1 MNNNAGEL
9 GGGLYIS
16 SSACEIK
23 NKSCVGNNS
32 AIGAAQIWLSTEQ
45 DPGLTVY
52 NSKIRLSKGSISS
65 QLWLGA
71 KYQLSGTSAI
81 VCPRGSQLSDTDGK
95 GGLLGCPLCSSN
107 TFNFET
113 EVQNASRSELT
124 RQLAS
129 GSYKCK
135 PCPHGSNCSS
145 SLGISAQQGFWVQ
158 RNGSDVLSGHCT
170 QGACCSSGECDV
182 GQTCDA
188 THRDNNVRF
197 CGECLDGYSATLGS
211 ENCRNTSECNDAPF
225 FFLGAVVAQA
235 AYTAFLLSPL
245 TSSANDGGISM
256 VLFYWQ
262 MADSVA
268 ADSSAL
274 QVVTSSVASFNLLAP
289 SSSSSSFSGICPFK
303 GLQLLD
309 KLLIGYVPPFFT
321 LGTLLLVIMVQK
333 YRCSLDQC
341 YIRSLVATVALC
353 ATSIVKPTFDLL
365 ACTHMNNGTERT
377 PEMYL
382 LKAASVQCF
391 QWWQYLL
398 IILMLLLLLLVC
410 MSWLFIRQQRSQS
423 ATAHGA
429 YVFATAPYHEG
440 FEFWPLYLLAHR
452 VCLVALNTLIVD
464 PIAKALCLFS
474 WCLIVLCAHSAVRPF
489 ISTEVGSLQ
498 YALLA
503 SLVFI
508 AGTSTLEAYKEAAA
522 EDPTPSINTDLKAVQ
537 IVQGLVLVWPVF
549 YLVVLTWRKQR
560 HSFAV
565 WCRWV
570 RRKCMQGNN
579 DQRRPAGGSGDSL
592 SSRLLL
598 QSYVNGADGQD
609 CTAEGAQRQQ
619 VSATEPRFEVSKLDH
634 EKKEPTS
641 GQQQL
646 LHLESQPQSL
656 PRVEQQRETQELERE
671 NRELERE
678 NRELQ
683 REKQELQHEKREL
696 EREKQELQH
705 QKWELEREKHEE
717 AQSHAGE
724 KKQLEREKR
733 ELQREKQELQREK
746 RVYVEAQ
753 CHAGE
758 KKQLEREKQ

>member
-1 MNNNAGEL
+1 VTNNTADEL

-16 SSACEIK
+16 SNACEIK
-23 NKSCVGNNS
+23 NTTCIANNS
-32 AIGAAQIWLSTEQ
+32 AIGAAQIWLSAEQ
-45 DPGLTVY
+45 DLGFTVY
-52 NSKIRLSKGSISS
+52 NSKIHLSKGSISS

-81 VCPRGSQLSDTDGK
+81 ICPQGSQLSGADGK
-95 GGLLGCPLCSSN
+95 GGLLGCPSCSTN

-113 EVQNASRSELT
+113 EVQNVSRSELFQ
-124 RQLAS
+124 QLAS

-135 PCPHGSNCSS
+135 PCPYGSNCSS

-170 QGACCSSGECDV
+170 QGACCPSGECGV

-197 CGECLDGYSATLGS
+197 CGKCLEGYSATLGS

-225 FFLGAVVAQA
+225 FFLGAFVAQT

-245 TSSANDGGISM
+245 TSSASDGGISM

-268 ADSSAL
+268 ADASAL
-274 QVVTSSVASFNLLAP
+274 QVVVSSVASFNPLVP
-289 SSSSSSFSGICPFK
+289 SSSSSGFTGICPFK
-303 GLQLLD
+303 GLQFLG

-321 LGTLLLVIMVQK
+321 LGTILLVVMVQK
-333 YRCSLDQC
+333 YRHSLDQC

-365 ACTHMNNGTERT
+365 ACTHMNNGTEHAR
-377 PEMYL
+377 EIYL

-398 IILMLLLLLLVC
+398 IIFMLLLLLLVC
-410 MSWLFIRQQRSQS
+410 MSWLLIRQQRSQS
-423 ATAHGA
+423 STAHGA

-452 VCLVALNTLIVD
+452 VCLVALNTLIVE

-474 WCLIVLCAHSAVRPF
+474 WCLIGLCAHTAVHPF

-508 AGTSTLEAYKEAAA
+508 TGTSTMEAYKEAAA
-522 EDPTPSINTDLKAVQ
+522 EDPNPSIRTDLKAVQ

-549 YLVVLTWRKQR
+549 YLAALAWRKR
-560 HSFAV
+560 HSFVV

-579 DQRRPAGGSGDSL
+579 HQRRPAGGRGDSL
-592 SSRLLL
+592 SSSLLL
-598 QSYVNGADGQD
+598 KSYLYVNDADGQD
-609 CTAEGAQRQQ
+609 CTEGAQRQQ
-619 VSATEPRFEVSKLDH
+619 VSAFEPRFEVFELDH
-634 EKKEPTS
+634 EEQKPTS
-641 GQQQL
+641 GQQL

-656 PRVEQQRETQELERE
+656 PRVEQQREMQELGRE
-671 NRELERE
+671 NLE
-678 NRELQ
+678 
-683 REKQELQHEKREL
+683 
-696 EREKQELQH
+696 
-705 QKWELEREKHEE
+705 
-717 AQSHAGE
+717 
-724 KKQLEREKR
+724 LEREKR

-746 RVYVEAQ
+746 QVLEREKHDQAQSHADERTQLEREKRELQREKQELQHEKHEEAQ
-753 CHAGE
+753 LHAGE
-758 KKQLEREKQ
+758 KKQLERENQELQREKRE